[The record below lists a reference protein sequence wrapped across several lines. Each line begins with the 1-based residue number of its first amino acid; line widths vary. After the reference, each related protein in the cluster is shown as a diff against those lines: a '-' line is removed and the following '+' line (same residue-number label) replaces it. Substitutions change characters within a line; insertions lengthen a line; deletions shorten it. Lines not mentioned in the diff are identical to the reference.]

1 MDLPSSHQVPKGPMT
16 RARARALKTE
26 VTSLLSQFHFDTHE
40 TWILP
45 QTETLCVLRYRGVSH
60 GDVVEQGE
68 PEEEDG
74 RQEMEENPAAP
85 EPAVLP
91 LPPAVL
97 PLPTAA
103 LPLTSSITAMRPVLK
118 NCITSG
124 TTAQPKRYYG

>member
-1 MDLPSSHQVPKGPMT
+1 MDLPSYHQVPKGPMT
-16 RARARALKTE
+16 RARARALETE

-45 QTETLCVLRYRGVSH
+45 QMETLCVLRYRGVSH
-60 GDVVEQGE
+60 GDAVEQGE

-91 LPPAVL
+91 LPIAVLPLPPAVL

-103 LPLTSSITAMRPVLK
+103 PLPLTSS
-118 NCITSG
+118 
-124 TTAQPKRYYG
+124 